1 MAKARSGT
9 LMAKCISATGKMI
22 NSMAMEVM
30 CMQQGHN
37 IMGNGIVISSMDLG
51 KSCGLMGLFLKV
63 FISMDLNMDRGIMY
77 GLIRVNMLEI
87 GTIIKLKD
95 MVHIVGRMG
104 GSMKGIGKV
113 RKCMGKGYI
122 RGRMEEGMKEIIF
135 RIRNMGLEF
144 ILGLM
149 VDLIMECGK
158 MEFRTEEGNF
168 ICRMEILER
177 EFGRGGKG

>member
-1 MAKARSGT
+1 
-9 LMAKCISATGKMI
+9 MI

-30 CMQQGHN
+30 CMPLGRN
-37 IMGNGIVISSMDLG
+37 IMGNGIVISSMDLE
-51 KSCGLMGLFLKV
+51 KSCGRMGLFLKV
-63 FISMDLNMDRGIMY
+63 FISMDLNMDWGIMY

-95 MVHIVGRMG
+95 MAHIVGQMG
-104 GSMKGIGKV
+104 GSMKGIGKI

-149 VDLIMECGK
+149 ADLIMECGK

-168 ICRMEILER
+168 ICQMEILER